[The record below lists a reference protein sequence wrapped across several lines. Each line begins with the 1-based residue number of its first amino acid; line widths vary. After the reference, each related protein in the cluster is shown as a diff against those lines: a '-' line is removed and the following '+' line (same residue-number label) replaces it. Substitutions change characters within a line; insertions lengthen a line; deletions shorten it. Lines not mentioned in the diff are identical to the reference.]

1 MRTLRLATTSLVRPT
16 VVSTRGPTRAILG
29 GRLPM
34 RCDSSPT
41 TASTS
46 IRQLASAAIRTDHD
60 GMGSAVTSTLRI
72 GVHGQ
77 EALLLEVE
85 TVERLLR
92 DGLGGSDVWIQR
104 LQKVKEDLVIPRSR
118 RIAGMFPTS
127 WQTLMISCRR
137 RHIRSERRRIFLVT
151 RSYIRHVHQS
161 PSFTGSTCRR

>member
-1 MRTLRLATTSLVRPT
+1 MRTLRLATTALVRPT
-16 VVSTRGPTRAILG
+16 VVSTRGPTRASLG
-29 GRLPM
+29 GRLAV
-34 RCDSSPT
+34 RCDSSPS

-60 GMGSAVTSTLRI
+60 GTGPALTSTARA

-77 EALLLEVE
+77 EALLLEVN

-92 DGLGGSDVWIQR
+92 DGLGGSDAWIQR

-118 RIAGMFPTS
+118 RIAGMSPTLR
-127 WQTLMISCRR
+127 QTLMISCRR
-137 RHIRSERRRIFLVT
+137 CHIRSKRRRIFLVT

-161 PSFTGSTCRR
+161 TSFTGSTCRR

>member
-29 GRLPM
+29 GRLPV
-34 RCDSSPT
+34 RCGSSPT

-60 GMGSAVTSTLRI
+60 GTGPALTSIARA

-77 EALLLEVE
+77 EALLVEVE

-118 RIAGMFPTS
+118 RIAGTFPTS

-137 RHIRSERRRIFLVT
+137 CHIRSKRRRIFLVT